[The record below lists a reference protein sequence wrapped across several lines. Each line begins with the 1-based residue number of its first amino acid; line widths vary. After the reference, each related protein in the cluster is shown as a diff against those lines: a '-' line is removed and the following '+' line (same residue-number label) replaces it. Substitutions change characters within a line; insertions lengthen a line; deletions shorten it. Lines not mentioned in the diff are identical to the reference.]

1 MTGSLPFGSFVCDAG
16 TLQELMAGKTLACPC
31 CDGPL
36 TAEKLA
42 RLLSDVRRLAS
53 AASDQPAHASNGSD
67 RRTGIIIDPHAH
79 MISRTTDDYE
89 AMAKAGIAGGGSYG
103 L

>member
-1 MTGSLPFGSFVCDAG
+1 
-16 TLQELMAGKTLACPC
+16 MAGKTLACPC

-42 RLLSDVRRLAS
+42 RLLSDVQRLA
-53 AASDQPAHASNGSD
+53 ATASDQPGQASNGAG
-67 RRTGIIIDPHAH
+67 RYAGMIIDSHAH

-89 AMAKAGIAGGGSYG
+89 AMAKAGVVAVIEPPSG
-103 L
+103 LDNPAQMSEAMSTTLP